1 MRYILLI
8 YMFLFFGIQEVFLG
22 EEGQFFGVQV
32 DLVNY
37 IFIVNDEMELIG
49 VFGLVDEFL
58 GDFVEL

>member
-1 MRYILLI
+1 MYYILLI
-8 YMFLFFGIQEVFLG
+8 YVFIFLQEVFLG

-49 VFGLVDEFL
+49 VFGLVDEFSD
-58 GDFVEL
+58 DFGEL

>member
-49 VFGLVDEFL
+49 VFGLVDEFSD
-58 GDFVEL
+58 DFGEL